1 MICLSHFPCSGIGWC
16 IRRRSSSLMSRGFA
30 RMRSRRV
37 FRLSWKAPRRDFPQ
51 MNVNP
56 KKHKGLR
63 FIETLSLALRRGM
76 ATKLNQ
82 PGLIRMERQRE
93 LLKSCSHRIE
103 EATCLVLVLEA
114 NDQIV
119 GVSHDDHL
127 ALGLAPSPA
136 VSPEIKAVVQVD
148 IGKKR

>member
-1 MICLSHFPCSGIGWC
+1 M
-16 IRRRSSSLMSRGFA
+16 IRRPPRSTLSSSSAASDVYKRQVQELRPHAVAPSLPFELEGSPAGFPA
-30 RMRSRRV
+30 DERE
-37 FRLSWKAPRRDFPQ
+37 PQ
-51 MNVNP
+51 EL
-56 KKHKGLR
+56 KGLR
-63 FIETLSLALRRGM
+63 FIETLSLALGRRM

-82 PGLIRMERQRE
+82 PGLVRMERQRE

-103 EATCLVLVLEA
+103 EATCVVLVLEA

-119 GVSHDDHL
+119 GVPHDDHV

-136 VSPEIKAVVQVD
+136 VGPEIKAVVQVD

>member
-1 MICLSHFPCSGIGWC
+1 MILDVHAELLSM
-16 IRRRSSSLMSRGFA
+16 SLQHTE
-30 RMRSRRV
+30 
-37 FRLSWKAPRRDFPQ
+37 PQ
-51 MNVNP
+51 ER
-56 KKHKGLR
+56 KGLR
-63 FIETLSLALRRGM
+63 FIETLSLALGRRM

-82 PGLIRMERQRE
+82 PGLVRMERQRE

-103 EATCLVLVLEA
+103 EATCVVLVLEA

-119 GVSHDDHL
+119 GVPHDDHV

>member
-1 MICLSHFPCSGIGWC
+1 MIVGSGGSLDCFPPGSSTQGSLAMT
-16 IRRRSSSLMSRGFA
+16 RRLGLIENRSS
-30 RMRSRRV
+30 RR
-37 FRLSWKAPRRDFPQ
+37 
-51 MNVNP
+51 
-56 KKHKGLR
+56 
-63 FIETLSLALRRGM
+63 M

-82 PGLIRMERQRE
+82 PGLVRMERQRE

-103 EATCLVLVLEA
+103 EATCVVLVLEA

-119 GVSHDDHL
+119 GVPHDDHV